1 MASWKNLAEL
11 FLKQGKSEQYGL
23 VLKELERLNSLPAEI
38 RSVASF
44 LYEGQLSQTP
54 PKIRRSYAPIGVDW
68 RQAARFGRC

>member
-44 LYEGQLSQTP
+44 YTRGNYS
-54 PKIRRSYAPIGVDW
+54 KRRDCVENISNATQNTSKLCAYW
-68 RQAARFGRC
+68 R